1 MEALSALLSSIS
13 TVLWPLIVI
22 AAMVFLRP
30 AVTDLIQSAKSRKF
44 TIKIGGQELT
54 MEEANEQQLALITDL
69 QSQVADI
76 RKRLEARDLP
86 VQRAGAPNVPSPI
99 PELSSVLWVDVEPKN
114 NSYFIE
120 ELSRLGVRVDLAR
133 TTSEGLS
140 MLGRRKYSVIISGMG
155 RTEGGKDNFRAG
167 LDLLKAVR
175 QRDPKIPF
183 FIYCSERFVAQ
194 LREEA
199 LRSGASGI
207 TASATELFAMLNL
220 ERLKKEAS

>member
-76 RKRLEARDLP
+76 RRSTGRRTECA
-86 VQRAGAPNVPSPI
+86 VANSRAI
-99 PELSSVLWVDVEPKN
+99 ISS
-114 NSYFIE
+114 
-120 ELSRLGVRVDLAR
+120 
-133 TTSEGLS
+133 
-140 MLGRRKYSVIISGMG
+140 LGRC
-155 RTEGGKDNFRAG
+155 RT
-167 LDLLKAVR
+167 
-175 QRDPKIPF
+175 
-183 FIYCSERFVAQ
+183 
-194 LREEA
+194 
-199 LRSGASGI
+199 
-207 TASATELFAMLNL
+207 
-220 ERLKKEAS
+220 KEQ